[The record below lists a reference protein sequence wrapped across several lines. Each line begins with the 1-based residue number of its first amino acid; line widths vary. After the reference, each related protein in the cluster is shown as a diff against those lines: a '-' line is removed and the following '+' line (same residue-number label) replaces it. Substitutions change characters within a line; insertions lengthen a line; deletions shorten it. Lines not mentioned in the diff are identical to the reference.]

1 MRSVN
6 IRHVVS
12 DGRELC
18 HPRSE
23 LQQAEIVFSRDSL
36 LQNLSTFSVGYVC
49 TAAAVTKHKY
59 MQQQLYLKQNSEARG
74 SYETEMR
81 KLFLGKCERFWILF
95 EVRTAHIRQLNT
107 NFSVNFASKDR
118 ILYLSFLLWSAP
130 GHSQYI
136 LFQFFISHHSCT
148 LIEFLIAKYLCWIS
162 LRSYCNKRLHNIL
175 YLDLNSLKYLFFWI
189 FLSDNKDDWNA
200 NTREAIHNKMEVSS
214 TIKELFYL
222 LLNI

>member
-6 IRHVVS
+6 IR
-12 DGRELC
+12 
-18 HPRSE
+18 PRCVRWSWA
-23 LQQAEIVFSRDSL
+23 LPSTFGTSQAEIVFSCDSL

-95 EVRTAHIRQLNT
+95 EVRTLGKSRYLFTAHIRQLNT

-130 GHSQYI
+130 V
-136 LFQFFISHHSCT
+136 T
-148 LIEFLIAKYLCWIS
+148 P
-162 LRSYCNKRLHNIL
+162 NIF
-175 YLDLNSLKYLFFWI
+175 YFNSLFHI
-189 FLSDNKDDWNA
+189 TVA
-200 NTREAIHNKMEVSS
+200 H
-214 TIKELFYL
+214 
-222 LLNI
+222 LLNFW